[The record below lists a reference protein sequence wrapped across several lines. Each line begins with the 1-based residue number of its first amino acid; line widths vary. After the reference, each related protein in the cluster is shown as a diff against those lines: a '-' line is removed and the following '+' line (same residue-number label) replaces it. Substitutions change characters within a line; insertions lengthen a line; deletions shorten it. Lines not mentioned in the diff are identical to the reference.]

1 MATLSLDPELEQ
13 TVNDAARSLGLTKS
27 ELVRKSI
34 IEYIG
39 KFVKPTPWELG
50 QDLFGRHSS
59 GAGNLS
65 SDRKA
70 LLVKKI
76 RAARK

>member
-1 MATLSLDPELEQ
+1 MATLSLEPELEQ

-34 IEYIG
+34 VEYIG

-59 GAGNLS
+59 GVGNLS

-76 RAARK
+76 RASRK